1 MSEFFVYQE
10 DMSDYE
16 ETTEAVITLTKE
28 KTPKIEIT
36 NTNNTIFNETKS
48 LVKNRTNEKI
58 LIKKN
63 C

>member
-28 KTPKIEIT
+28 KNPKIEIT

>member
-1 MSEFFVYQE
+1 MSEFFVYPE

-48 LVKNRTNEKI
+48 LVQNRTNEKI